1 MVKHIIFDMD
11 GVIID
16 SEPEYQ
22 KRLKRYMISKGFD
35 ISGELYNKICGLNLK
50 MSFEFFRTSIKG
62 FNLDYRDY
70 LMERRQSYEEDPID
84 PIKIVDP
91 EIYPLLKY
99 LKNKHFHIALASSS
113 PRENIVKHLNTLKII
128 DDFEFIV
135 SGMEFRE
142 SKPNPEIYCYTM
154 KKMGV
159 IPQECLVVEDST
171 YGLRAAKASGAVVV
185 CKIDNRFGYDQSSA
199 DYYVK
204 HLMEIKDLPMFH
216 SLS

>member
-16 SEPEYQ
+16 SEPEYK
-22 KRLKRYMISKGFD
+22 KRLEKYMISEGFD
-35 ISGELYNKICGLNLK
+35 IPEELYNKTCGSNLK
-50 MSFEFFRTSIKG
+50 KSFEFFKDSIKG
-62 FNLDYRDY
+62 FDLDYRDY
-70 LMERRQSYEEDPID
+70 LAGKKHSYEEEPID

-99 LKNKHFHIALASSS
+99 LKSKYFHIALASSS
-113 PRENIVKHLNTLKII
+113 PKENIVRNLNALKII
-128 DDFEFIV
+128 DYFELIV
-135 SGMEFRE
+135 SGMEFHE

-159 IPQECLVVEDST
+159 IPQECLVIEDST
-171 YGLRAAKASGAVVV
+171 YGLQAAKASGAIVV
-185 CKIDNRFGYDQSSA
+185 CKIDNRFGYDQSNA

-204 HLMEIKDLPMFH
+204 HLIEIKDLPMFQ
-216 SLS
+216 